1 MLTIT
6 QKTVK
11 GFVATDKMHPAMV
24 GVHYNAGKKRLEMSN
39 GPILACVDADL
50 GFTENVIL
58 PVDAFPKTAGNVC
71 TVDAAGKVTETHP
84 KKGIVSR
91 RIVPFIR
98 ERYPNVQA
106 LFDSM
111 PDPEPTQAIAV
122 NPSFFG
128 PFYDLDKDC
137 GGVGGVVLEFY
148 GQTQAIKVSSTGFV
162 GLLMP
167 IRMPNKEG

>member
-11 GFVATDKMHPAMV
+11 GFVATDNVRRGMV
-24 GVHYNAGKKRLEMSN
+24 GVHYNAAKKRLEMSN
-39 GPILACVDADL
+39 GHILACVNAGL

-71 TVDAAGKVTETHP
+71 TVDAEGLVTETHP
-84 KKGIVSR
+84 KKGIVSQ
-91 RIVPFIR
+91 RIVQFIR
-98 ERYPNVQA
+98 EQYPNVQA

-111 PDPEPTQAIAV
+111 PDPKPTQAIAV
-122 NPSFFG
+122 NPSFFW
-128 PFYDLDKDC
+128 PFYDLDKDR

-167 IRMPNKEG
+167 IRMPNKKR